1 MNNKPKSKADWAS
14 RLLPALFS
22 YQHPDSMV
30 NRMRARRMNKLRAHF
45 FPYGESAQP
54 VQILDIGGTVSF
66 WKSIGGLP
74 FETHR
79 IMLLNLHL
87 ERLDPTMPNIESM
100 TGDALALPF
109 EDQSF
114 DIVFS
119 NSVIEHVGSPDNQR
133 QMAREVMRVGRKHV
147 TQTPGFWFP
156 LEPHARLPFFQFLP
170 RWLRAFLIYTFTIN
184 YFPKGKTYRDCLAVS
199 DSTIL
204 LTHRNMRDLF
214 PGATIVTERLWGLP
228 KSYIAIGSVG
238 DSP

>member
-1 MNNKPKSKADWAS
+1 MSNQPTSKADWAS
-14 RLLPALFS
+14 RLLPSLFS
-22 YQHPDSMV
+22 YQHPDSIV

-54 VQILDIGGTVSF
+54 VRILDIGGTVSF

-74 FETHR
+74 AETHR

-87 ERLDPTMPNIESM
+87 ERLDPAMPNIESM
-100 TGDALALPF
+100 TGNALALPF

-119 NSVIEHVGSPDNQR
+119 NSVIEHVGSPDNQH
-133 QMAREVMRVGRKHV
+133 QMAREVMRVGKKHV
-147 TQTPGFWFP
+147 TQTPSLWFP

-170 RWLRAFLIYTFTIN
+170 RWLRAFLIFNFTIN

-204 LTHRNMRDLF
+204 LTRRNMCALF
-214 PGATIVTERLWGLP
+214 PGAIIVTERLWGLP
-228 KSYIAIGSVG
+228 KSYIAIGG
-238 DSP
+238 DVDAL